1 MRQEKRND
9 TLGLAYTLIAIIAP
23 VLLLGTIIYVWWQ
36 NRKEGPDAVRKAD
49 RGARELQHEEGE
61 GAGPPR

>member
-1 MRQEKRND
+1 M
-9 TLGLAYTLIAIIAP
+9 GLAYTLIAIIAP